1 MSIDLVPHIK
11 QLLSAAGL
19 SGNEAPVREILAE
32 AWGPV
37 SDELI
42 TTNGGSF
49 IAFQRGT
56 GESPRPK
63 VLIAAHMDAI
73 GLMVTAIE
81 EGFLH
86 FTQVGGVDPRILPGQ
101 MVMVHASAQG
111 VQQAREIPGMVVMPP
126 AHQLPADAP
135 SGVLGLNHLL
145 IDTGLEAKEVEKWVR
160 VGDFIHFAQEPLELA
175 GETICGHT
183 LDNRGSVAAL
193 SVCLDILS
201 RRKHVWDVYGDAT
214 AQEEVFGTGS
224 ITDPVLVRPDLA
236 IVIDVTFSKGPGGNG
251 YRSCEIGK
259 GITITSGPQD
269 HPYLVNKLA
278 KLAENLDIP
287 YSIEAVP
294 SPGGTD
300 AYSIQ
305 TAESGIPTVE
315 IGLPLRYMH
324 TPVELVSIKDIR
336 RAGRLMAEFIDSLP
350 ADFMKEVIWE

>member
-1 MSIDLVPHIK
+1 MSVELVPHVK
-11 QLLSAAGL
+11 ELLSAAGL
-19 SGNEAPVREILAE
+19 SGNEAPVREILE
-32 AWGPV
+32 KAWKPI

-49 IAFQRGT
+49 IAVQHGVAE
-56 GESPRPK
+56 GPRPK

-73 GLMVTAIE
+73 GLMVTTIE

-101 MVMVHASAQG
+101 MVNVHGTAQG
-111 VQQAREIPGMVVMPP
+111 SDKAQDIPAMVVMPP
-126 AHQLPADAP
+126 AHLLPAEAP
-135 SGVLGLNHLL
+135 TGVLGLNHLL
-145 IDTGLEAKEVEKWVR
+145 IDTGLEPNEVEKFVR
-160 VGDFIHFAQEPLELA
+160 VGDFVNFAQEPMELA

-193 SVCLDILS
+193 TVCLDILS
-201 RRKHVWDVYGDAT
+201 RRKHLWDVYGDAT
-214 AQEEVFGTGS
+214 AQEEIFGTGS
-224 ITDPVLVRPDLA
+224 ITDPVAVRPDLA

-259 GITITSGPQD
+259 GITIATGPQD
-269 HPYLVNKLA
+269 HPYLVKKLS
-278 KLAENLDIP
+278 KLAEALDIP
-287 YSIEAVP
+287 FSSEASP
-294 SPGGTD
+294 APGGTD

-324 TPVELVSIKDIR
+324 TPVEVVSIKDIR

-350 ADFMKEVIWE
+350 IDFMNEVIWE